1 MTNSILNAAAAAAVA
16 NGALLLGILGGAAY
30 IGSCEIR
37 AKDIGDCDGQWLT
50 GLSFMGI
57 GGAAKG
63 AWSVGFNTDNP
74 NIPHSNASEKAPT
87 SPGRGPSPSVQGIL
101 RKKAED
107 AIAGAAEDQVRALLS
122 RGGR

>member
-1 MTNSILNAAAAAAVA
+1 MTNSILHAAAAAAVA

-30 IGSCEIR
+30 IGACEVR
-37 AKDIGDCDGQWLT
+37 ASSIGECDGQWLT

-63 AWSVGFNTDNP
+63 GWSVGFNTENTK
-74 NIPHSNASEKAPT
+74 ITRSNASEKAPT
-87 SPGRGPSPSVQGIL
+87 SPGKGPSPSVKGFL

-107 AIAGAAEDQVRALLS
+107 AIAGAAEDQVRAILS